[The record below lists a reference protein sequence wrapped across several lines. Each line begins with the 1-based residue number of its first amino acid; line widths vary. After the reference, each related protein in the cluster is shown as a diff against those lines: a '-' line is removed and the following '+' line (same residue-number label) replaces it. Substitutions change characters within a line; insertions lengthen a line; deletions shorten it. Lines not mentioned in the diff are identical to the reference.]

1 MAEFHHRGAIQPD
14 RACPA
19 SVQDQHSK
27 GLADGE
33 KRASYKMS
41 KVRVTAMSASL
52 LESLPASRIVKST
65 LSLLIA
71 GGLVFAQDSSGGW
84 PRADDP
90 SRNQEPPPAYEN
102 QGPEGPAASGPSAPV
117 PPRLTIQPG
126 TFVTVRLNQTVSSDR
141 NHAGDAFSAT
151 LVRPIVVDGV
161 VIAQRGQTLGGR
173 VAEATKAG
181 RIEGTS
187 RLAIQLTDLTLV
199 DGQQVPIQSQFASR
213 AGGTSV
219 GRDAGAIAGTTALG
233 AAVGAAAD
241 WGTGAAIGAG
251 AGAAA
256 SIIGV
261 LLTRGRPS
269 VIYPE
274 SVLTFRIQAPV
285 SISTDRAPQAFRYV
299 EPADYDQP
307 MDQQPPAYAE
317 APPPPVWNRYPC
329 MPPYCAYGPNYP
341 YYGGSSFYFYS
352 GPRFYG
358 PRHYGPRFYGPHY
371 RYRGAYYHRR

>member
-1 MAEFHHRGAIQPD
+1 
-14 RACPA
+14 
-19 SVQDQHSK
+19 
-27 GLADGE
+27 
-33 KRASYKMS
+33 
-41 KVRVTAMSASL
+41 
-52 LESLPASRIVKST
+52 
-65 LSLLIA
+65 
-71 GGLVFAQDSSGGW
+71 
-84 PRADDP
+84 
-90 SRNQEPPPAYEN
+90 
-102 QGPEGPAASGPSAPV
+102 
-117 PPRLTIQPG
+117 
-126 TFVTVRLNQTVSSDR
+126 VTVRLNQTVSSDR

-161 VIAQRGQTLGGR
+161 VVAQRGQTLGGR

-285 SISTDRAPQAFRYV
+285 LI
-299 EPADYDQP
+299 
-307 MDQQPPAYAE
+307 
-317 APPPPVWNRYPC
+317 
-329 MPPYCAYGPNYP
+329 
-341 YYGGSSFYFYS
+341 
-352 GPRFYG
+352 
-358 PRHYGPRFYGPHY
+358 
-371 RYRGAYYHRR
+371 